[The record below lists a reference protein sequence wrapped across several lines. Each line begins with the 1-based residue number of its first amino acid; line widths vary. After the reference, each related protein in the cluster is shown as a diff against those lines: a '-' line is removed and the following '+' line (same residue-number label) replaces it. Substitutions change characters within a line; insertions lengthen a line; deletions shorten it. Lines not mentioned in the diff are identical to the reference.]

1 MRRPTKR
8 RQLSRRVR
16 AQVAKIRAVIAQ
28 TTANDKFSLLT
39 AALKRAGFWERL
51 ESARRLAKAEPSNFR
66 ILIKPD
72 LELFNPGDPT
82 GTDPELVEH
91 LIDLLYQ
98 RNYRS
103 VAVGDARNVWDLWL
117 ENRDVSV
124 LAELVGYHFITKHQY
139 PYDVVDLSEETVDA
153 GFPQESV
160 LRGTGLAK
168 RWMNA
173 QFRINFAKNKTHEEF
188 GYALCVYNFLGV
200 LPLRDKE
207 YHYRHRL
214 KPWDVCADLLKQ
226 TPVHF
231 NIIDAFVSNDGSEG
245 TRTVHP
251 LETRTIIASPSALL
265 ADWAG
270 SLKMQIDPYISQINA
285 KALRDIGLPKHYE
298 IVGDLSPYQG
308 WKNVPPILLESVRK
322 RSDSPA
328 MSRVVKPWFQS
339 VNKELFPFKDLFND
353 RINALAM
360 KYLAN
365 LDSNALAFWGMVGV
379 NYAIGWIHSRL
390 EAFETMYSKERLRWR
405 DAPLDI
411 NLADYSASDYEAV
424 LDYIAP
430 LQKIISQTPAEPDGL
445 RWRYLDGSVLFQFSR
460 LIHAP
465 FRDFVARVDISK
477 AVQSMNDYIGGA
489 CVPVKRDR
497 ARRIIY
503 QAERNIYLPQP
514 NWMVL
519 FGGKVIDVGKL
530 EFVQY
535 KQREQKISWRTLKSN
550 NGSAEFDDGIVTF
563 ARENANQ
570 TRVTIVARQK
580 FTLPLFWQV
589 VNMDLSP
596 KIKDFLVVAAYNRYF
611 TQTIAN
617 FEAQYQ
623 GRDCRIGKPWALE
636 SESASMAPLNV
647 DAIIET
653 WMTLGNALQKNFGGL
668 SGVMRTLGLTGKNG
682 EREPIEVDENGFR
695 HFDGAAAP
703 EPEMHSTRAPNLLG
717 MLWNVRDEAGG
728 FFTDLGEA
736 MQKDLGVAQAKEGRP
751 V

>member
-8 RQLSRRVR
+8 RQLSGRVR

-39 AALKRAGFWERL
+39 SALKRAGFWERL
-51 ESARRLAKAEPSNFR
+51 ESARRLAKSEPSNFR

-91 LIDLLYQ
+91 LVDLLYQ

-124 LAELVGYHFITKHQY
+124 LADLVGYHFITKHQY
-139 PYDVVDLSEETVDA
+139 RYDVVDLSEETVDA

-188 GYALCVYNFLGV
+188 GYALCMYNLLGV

-214 KPWDVCADLLKQ
+214 KPWDICADVLKQ

-231 NIIDAFVSNDGSEG
+231 SIIDAFVSNDGSEG
-245 TRTVHP
+245 TRAAHP
-251 LETRTIIASPSALL
+251 LETRTVIASPSALL

-285 KALRDIGLPKHYE
+285 KALRDIGLPKQYE

-339 VNKELFPFKDLFND
+339 VNKELFPFKDMFND

-390 EAFETMYSKERLRWR
+390 EAFETMYRKERLRWK

-424 LDYIAP
+424 LDYMAP
-430 LQKIISQTPAEPDGL
+430 LQKIISQTPAESNGL

-489 CVPVKRDR
+489 CVPVKRDG
-497 ARRIIY
+497 AKRIIY

-589 VNMDLSP
+589 VNMDLNP
-596 KIKDFLVVAAYNRYF
+596 KIKDFLVVDAYNRYF

-647 DAIIET
+647 EAIIEAL
-653 WMTLGNALQKNFGGL
+653 MTLGNALQKNFGSL

-695 HFDGAAAP
+695 HFDGAAAL
-703 EPEMHSTRAPNLLG
+703 EQEAQSTRAPNLLG
-717 MLWNVRDEAGG
+717 MLWKARGEASG
-728 FFTDLGEA
+728 FFTDLAEA
-736 MQKDLGVAQAKEGRP
+736 IQKDLGVAQAKEGGL